1 MPPCLDIYIS
11 TADRSGDCIE
21 HFLAQYADLSTDR
34 LCQDYEVFIA
44 AIGDNV
50 ATGTLADTLGYGLA
64 DPNRNFALYFT
75 SKQPRYNHVMVY
87 FGHQGRLLLGLSIE
101 YEEAGHS
108 NQKLAEAILDRL
120 CADYSTEVGVYGFEL
135 APADA
140 EERLCPLL
148 P

>member
-11 TADRSGDCIE
+11 IADRSGDYID

-34 LCQDYEVFIA
+34 LRQDYEIFIA
-44 AIGDNV
+44 ATGDDV

-64 DPNRNFALYFT
+64 DPNRSFALYFT
-75 SKQPRYNHVMVY
+75 SKQSRYNQVMVY
-87 FGHQGRLLLGLSIE
+87 FGHEGRLLFGLSIE
-101 YEEAGHS
+101 YEEAGCS
-108 NQKLAEAILDRL
+108 NQKLAEALLDRL
-120 CADYSTEVGVYGFEL
+120 CAEYATEVGIYGFEL

-140 EERLCPLL
+140 EERLYPLL